1 MIEIIKFNRSK
12 FEKASRECPFYS
24 PMFVTH
30 ERLLLE
36 PYQTWQYCE
45 VADIEPFQGQSD
57 QIFQFSSYPESRP
70 NPILRANW
78 KGTGGDHDSF
88 SFPLTKPANRERESP
103 PFPLVLPI
111 EARWKR
117 KEHARENIK
126 RCANENAKTGIFGPD
141 FPSDARHLGPVWP
154 PVWIN
159 VTSRSRFFR
168 LPFFL
173 FIYLSISL
181 ALFHSFFY
189 SRSLSPPLFPLLAR
203 FVPLV
208 LSLPSLIRL
217 TLSSHTVITIV
228 FFLYIYIYNI
238 YP

>member
-1 MIEIIKFNRSK
+1 
-12 FEKASRECPFYS
+12 
-24 PMFVTH
+24 MFVTH
-30 ERLLLE
+30 ERLSLE

-57 QIFQFSSYPESRP
+57 QIFQFSIIQNRVRIPFFARTE
-70 NPILRANW
+70 RAP
-78 KGTGGDHDSF
+78 GETHDSF
-88 SFPLTKPANRERESP
+88 STPLARSASGERERENPS

-159 VTSRSRFFR
+159 VISRSRFFR

-173 FIYLSISL
+173 FIYLSIYLSL
-181 ALFHSFFY
+181 ALFHSFFLLLL
-189 SRSLSPPLFPLLAR
+189 SFSPSLSPTCSFCPVSSRFAFSYSSYFVFAHRNYNSLFS
-203 FVPLV
+203 FY
-208 LSLPSLIRL
+208 IY
-217 TLSSHTVITIV
+217 I
-228 FFLYIYIYNI
+228 IYIYNI

>member
-1 MIEIIKFNRSK
+1 
-12 FEKASRECPFYS
+12 
-24 PMFVTH
+24 MFVTH
-30 ERLLLE
+30 ERLSLE

-57 QIFQFSSYPESRP
+57 QIFQFSIIQNRVRIPFY
-70 NPILRANW
+70 LRANW
-78 KGTGGDHDSF
+78 KVAGGRTTTLS
-88 SFPLTKPANRERESP
+88 PLPSQGRRTEKENVRIP

-126 RCANENAKTGIFGPD
+126 RLCKQKRKNGNLWTRLSERCPPSWSRLTTGVDQRNFAITLL
-141 FPSDARHLGPVWP
+141 PS
-154 PVWIN
+154 
-159 VTSRSRFFR
+159 SF
-168 LPFFL
+168 LPIYL
-173 FIYLSISL
+173 YLSISL
-181 ALFHSFFY
+181 ALFHSFF
-189 SRSLSPPLFPLLAR
+189 SRSLSPPVFPLLAR

-208 LSLPSLIRL
+208 LGLPSLIRL

-228 FFLYIYIYNI
+228 FFLFIYIYNI

>member
-1 MIEIIKFNRSK
+1 
-12 FEKASRECPFYS
+12 
-24 PMFVTH
+24 MFVTH
-30 ERLLLE
+30 ERLSLE
-36 PYQTWQYCE
+36 PYQMWRYCE

-57 QIFQFSSYPESRP
+57 QIFQFSIIQNRVWIPFY
-70 NPILRANW
+70 LREKNRRAP
-78 KGTGGDHDSF
+78 GGKTTTLS
-88 SFPLTKPANRERESP
+88 PLLSQNRRMEKENVEIP

-126 RCANENAKTGIFGPD
+126 WCANENAKTGIFGPD

-159 VTSRSRFFR
+159 VISRSRFFR

-181 ALFHSFFY
+181 AFFHSFFL
-189 SRSLSPPLFPLLAR
+189 SLSFSPYLSPTAR

-208 LSLPSLIRL
+208 LSVCLLLFVLLCLRTP
-217 TLSSHTVITIV
+217 
-228 FFLYIYIYNI
+228 
-238 YP
+238 